1 MSMSAGK
8 LRHRIAGADMP
19 FLEVFDFAEQVEARE
34 AAGRRMTETLC
45 EAYGIKP
52 EIVTCYFVGFS
63 ANAYVHAGKKSE
75 KLEDKR
81 IFIKVHAFARS
92 VDLRRVAA
100 RTMTEA
106 AAAAYGVPASA
117 IAIYFFDR
125 SAEDVAHG
133 GILASD

>member
-1 MSMSAGK
+1 MSRIGDM
-8 LRHRIAGADMP
+8 RHREAGADMP

-34 AAGRRMTETLC
+34 AAGRGMTEALC

-52 EIVTCYFVGFS
+52 DIVTCYFVGFS
-63 ANAYVHAGKKSE
+63 AEAYVNAGKIPDRS
-75 KLEDKR
+75 EDKR

-92 VDLRRVAA
+92 IDLRRVAA
-100 RTMTEA
+100 RSMTDA

-125 SAEDVAHG
+125 AAEDVAHS